1 MSARVVLPARA
12 LMAPSTCSETSLL
25 PEQVV
30 KGAAVMHLVRIV
42 EKPASLPPM
51 EKVTRLVEEFRWLS
65 WAGSFQEVLGL

>member
-1 MSARVVLPARA
+1 
-12 LMAPSTCSETSLL
+12 
-25 PEQVV
+25 
-30 KGAAVMHLVRIV
+30 MHLEKSV